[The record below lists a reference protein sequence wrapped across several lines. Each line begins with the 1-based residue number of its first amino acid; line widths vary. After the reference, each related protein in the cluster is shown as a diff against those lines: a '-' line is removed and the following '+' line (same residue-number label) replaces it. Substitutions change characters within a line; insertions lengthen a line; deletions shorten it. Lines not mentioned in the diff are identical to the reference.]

1 MSPPRP
7 ARRRLRGGTLLP
19 SSPRTKGF
27 TLVEVL
33 VTCAVISLTL
43 AIVFMIIS
51 QTSSLWKN
59 TTSKISAFQNARAAF
74 EAVTRN
80 LSQATLNHY
89 LDYYDTAWNHT
100 NAGSASAPPV
110 HYGRFSELEF
120 VSGPAADLFPSGD
133 GKASH
138 AVFFQAPLGKTGQT
152 NLTMESPGMMNA
164 AGYFV
169 AFGPRSQ
176 YEQIPKFLQGD
187 AESDRPGFRLIE
199 WVQPAE
205 SLSIYDKTYLGGQP
219 WKWFREPIGN
229 AESCRIMADNVI
241 ALIILPK
248 DRDNVP
254 LASYAYDSLTSGYDE
269 ARTHLLPPLLQ
280 VTLVAIDEVSA
291 QRLREANGASQPAL
305 IPTGA
310 FQNIANYEQ
319 DLNDLE
325 DMLNGKNGGPRLTYR
340 IFTTTIATKE
350 NP

>member
-1 MSPPRP
+1 MAVWQSLPR
-7 ARRRLRGGTLLP
+7 AH
-19 SSPRTKGF
+19 GF

-33 VTCAVISLTL
+33 VACAVLSLTL

-51 QTSSLWKN
+51 QTSNLWKN

-100 NAGSASAPPV
+100 TAGSPSTPPAY
-110 HYGRFSELEF
+110 YGRFSELEF
-120 VSGPAADLFPSGD
+120 VSGPAADLFPSAD
-133 GKASH
+133 GKVSH
-138 AVFFQAPLGKTGQT
+138 AVFFQAPLGKTDQT
-152 NLTMESPGMMNA
+152 NLAMESPGMLNA

-176 YEQIPKFLQGD
+176 YEQIPKFLQGET
-187 AESDRPGFRLIE
+187 ESDRPGFRLIE

-205 SLSIYDKTYLGGQP
+205 SLSIYDKTHLGSQP
-219 WKWFREPIGN
+219 WKWFRDPIGN
-229 AESCRIMADNVI
+229 GQSCRILAENVI

-248 DRDNVP
+248 SENNAP

-280 VTLVAIDEVSA
+280 VTLVAIDDISA
-291 QRLREANGASQPAL
+291 QRLREAHGTSQPAL
-305 IPTGA
+305 IPAGA
-310 FQNIANYEQ
+310 FQNIAAYEK
-319 DLNDLE
+319 DLADLE
-325 DMLNGKNGGPRLTYR
+325 DVLNGKNGGPRLTYR
-340 IFTTTIATKE
+340 IFTTTVATKE